1 MSKKYIDPFDL
12 QEMAGL
18 VCGLTSEQ
26 TDAIIDDDEDFDSPL
41 LDKLGVDFEQFSNVA
56 EAILNSGH
64 LTLGLSPLTGT
75 VYLGLQRGHL
85 SVGHRIDVTSD
96 ILSILELK
104 FPVNTAQVIE
114 VNGQPKSRFLNLS
127 MDKEVLING
136 KNPFEKSEE

>member
-1 MSKKYIDPFDL
+1 MSTKYIDPFDL

-26 TDAIIDDDEDFDSPL
+26 TDAIIDDDEDFDTPL